1 MLGIFCTL
9 EKNILRIHTHSND
22 QQKMNYLMLIIGGT
36 LLFNRMKLRITL
48 NSPLSY

>member
-22 QQKMNYLMLIIGGT
+22 QQKNE
-36 LLFNRMKLRITL
+36 LFNANNWGHFIV
-48 NSPLSY
+48 